1 MTFILF
7 IGTEPVNP
15 IEMQGGG
22 WIYPTFLF
30 FEFLKFGFVY
40 QSEIFHG
47 NKAFKMP
54 SDGYWNI
61 DIYAETGI
69 EMYKK
74 LFRTRYSYVGGGVG
88 FHLHQDFEIPILLV
102 GFHLHFQLWNQIKE
116 MENKHFQDWN
126 RLIWVREIDSTWF
139 RNSIFNHFGIIN
151 DPKILF
157 VKTTQQNPNIENIL

>member
-22 WIYPTFLF
+22 GIYPTFLF

-54 SDGYWNI
+54 SDGY
-61 DIYAETGI
+61 
-69 EMYKK
+69 
-74 LFRTRYSYVGGGVG
+74 
-88 FHLHQDFEIPILLV
+88 
-102 GFHLHFQLWNQIKE
+102 
-116 MENKHFQDWN
+116 
-126 RLIWVREIDSTWF
+126 
-139 RNSIFNHFGIIN
+139 
-151 DPKILF
+151 
-157 VKTTQQNPNIENIL
+157 

>member
-1 MTFILF
+1 ML
-7 IGTEPVNP
+7 
-15 IEMQGGG
+15 
-22 WIYPTFLF
+22 
-30 FEFLKFGFVY
+30 
-40 QSEIFHG
+40 
-47 NKAFKMP
+47 
-54 SDGYWNI
+54 
-61 DIYAETGI
+61 
-69 EMYKK
+69 
-74 LFRTRYSYVGGGVG
+74 GGGVG